1 MLIPYAD
8 TDMQKAVDE
17 ALLNKR
23 ITKNN
28 KRGSAGAGE
37 ELSQEE
43 LAQEA
48 LIKEVLDIQAGQI
61 HSFFAFCCFSLSCK
75 FIQFSPDHLYSRIH
89 RRHL

>member
-1 MLIPYAD
+1 
-8 TDMQKAVDE
+8 MQKAVDE

-48 LIKEVLDIQAGQI
+48 LIKEVLDKNRFRYAFQPIIEASTGRI
-61 HSFFAFCCFSLSCK
+61 FAYEAPNL
-75 FIQFSPDHLYSRIH
+75 Q
-89 RRHL
+89 